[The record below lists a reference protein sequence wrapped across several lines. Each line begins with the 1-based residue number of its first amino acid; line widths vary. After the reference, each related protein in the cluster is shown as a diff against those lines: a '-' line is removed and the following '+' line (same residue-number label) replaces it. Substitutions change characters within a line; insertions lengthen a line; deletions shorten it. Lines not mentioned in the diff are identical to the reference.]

1 MTAAAMPTAAARAGR
16 LPGVMIL
23 SYTGVMTMTEH
34 TGRGTGRRERRWRM
48 LRWGGAAALLA
59 MPWVMMQ
66 VSDQW
71 QWRPESFLVFGAM
84 LAGALGAYEFALRIS
99 GGTSYR
105 LAVGLSIVA
114 AFALVWMNLAVG
126 IIGSEDNPANLM
138 YAGVLAVGAIGAIL
152 ARGRP
157 GGMGHALLATALV
170 QAVLAVV
177 ALTVWRHE
185 PPGPMPILALN
196 GAFVVMFLG
205 AAGLFRRADR
215 GRIATGAGF

>member
-1 MTAAAMPTAAARAGR
+1 MTAAMATAAARAGR

-48 LRWGGAAALLA
+48 LRWAAGAVLLSV
-59 MPWVMMQ
+59 PWVMMQ
-66 VSDQW
+66 VSTEW
-71 QWRPESFLVFGAM
+71 NWRPESFLVFGAM
-84 LAGALGAYEFALRIS
+84 LAVALGAYELAVRIS
-99 GGTSYR
+99 DSAAYR
-105 LAVGLSIVA
+105 IAVGLSIVA

-138 YAGVLAVGAIGAIL
+138 YVGVLAVGAIGAIL
-152 ARGRP
+152 ACGRP
-157 GGMGHALLATALV
+157 GAMARALLATALA

-196 GAFVVMFLG
+196 GAFVVVFLG

-215 GRIATGAGF
+215 GRIATEAGF